1 MIAVNIMS
9 IEVTALAFD
18 DNLVRIGEVFSE
30 PGAGEMPVL
39 KADKVLAGVLSKASL
54 PEALKEMDKTPN
66 AVRGSRTAGCLC
78 KRFFKSAAPGD
89 AFLELKEMLKGADER
104 SAYVYIVDNAGRLL
118 GLVELKGFLE
128 AGVNRL
134 SIGVQSLDA
143 GELRTLGRR
152 HGPGEALTAARNARL
167 AGFKNVSLDLIYGL
181 PGQTSLSW
189 SATLEGVLAL
199 SSDHISLY
207 NLSIEDNTPFSKL
220 YGGQGERPFMDEDLE
235 RSMYEDAI
243 AKLFSKGYEHY
254 EISNFAMP
262 GFKSAHNEGYWM
274 GRDYMGLGPGAH
286 SFLNDSAYGP
296 WGRRSWNEADI
307 ESYKRALG
315 EGSPLAGFELLSRE
329 EAMEEAVLLGLRMLD
344 RGLDLNSYE
353 RAFGREAREKLLVKC
368 IGLEAD
374 GLLHIQGNKAS
385 LDKSALFISNEVC
398 LGLVS

>member
-1 MIAVNIMS
+1 MTLKPLGIYVHIPFCRGKCLYCAFNSVAFEDFSAEEWVSLLSDEFFSHLRGTAFKGVNHRLRS
-9 IEVTALAFD
+9 IYFGGGTPSLLPPSAIKALAALFKKK
-18 DNLVRIGEVFSE
+18 FSISE
-30 PGAGEMPVL
+30 DLEITLEAN
-39 KADKVLAGVLSKASL
+39 
-54 PEALKEMDKTPN
+54 PE
-66 AVRGSRTAGCLC
+66 G
-78 KRFFKSAAPGD
+78 
-89 AFLELKEMLKGADER
+89 
-104 SAYVYIVDNAGRLL
+104 L

>member
-1 MIAVNIMS
+1 MTLKPLGIYVHIPFCRGKCLYCAFNSVAFEDFSAEEWVSLLSDEFFSHLRGTAFKGVNHRLRS
-9 IEVTALAFD
+9 IYFGGGTPSLLPPSAIKALAALFKKK
-18 DNLVRIGEVFSE
+18 FSISE
-30 PGAGEMPVL
+30 DLEITLEAN
-39 KADKVLAGVLSKASL
+39 
-54 PEALKEMDKTPN
+54 PE
-66 AVRGSRTAGCLC
+66 G
-78 KRFFKSAAPGD
+78 
-89 AFLELKEMLKGADER
+89 
-104 SAYVYIVDNAGRLL
+104 L

-374 GLLHIQGNKAS
+374 GLLHIQGNKAL